1 MTWTFTYLK
10 NKTLREILISSMV
23 LELVKKLPCN
33 QNRYWKF
40 EEMKPKILV
49 TVRFAIKR
57 KRFREF
63 EVLGSTIV
71 KKG

>member
-1 MTWTFTYLK
+1 
-10 NKTLREILISSMV
+10 MV

>member
-1 MTWTFTYLK
+1 
-10 NKTLREILISSMV
+10 MV

-33 QNRYWKF
+33 QNRYWKS

-49 TVRFAIKR
+49 TVRYAIKR

-63 EVLGSTIV
+63 EELGSTIE
-71 KKG
+71 KGVNKVSGHA